1 MCIIRVF
8 RNGLPVYVDRALNFA
23 GSEVFI
29 GLVCL
34 GPGNVRFYT
43 LLFLLFEKLQ
53 FLAGLLFL
61 AKCRSGFIPWKRG
74 VSL

>member
-8 RNGLPVYVDRALNFA
+8 RNGLPVFVDSALNFA
-23 GSEVFI
+23 RSEVLI

-43 LLFLLFEKLQ
+43 FLFLLIEKLQ
-53 FLAGLLFL
+53 FFAGLLLSPSVFST
-61 AKCRSGFIPWKRG
+61 AAS
-74 VSL
+74 